1 MCKLVKSQNVVYLSN
16 LLIAQA
22 LDNVVIA
29 VPVQLNACYTDLP

>member
-1 MCKLVKSQNVVYLSN
+1 VYKLVKSQNVLSN

-22 LDNVVIA
+22 LYNVVIA